1 MKKFLAVL
9 MSAVLLL
16 GILAG
21 CNADQP
27 AGTDTTDGAVSTP
40 MAAGMLVLNAN
51 ASVNISY
58 DDDGLVLDVE
68 GIDDDGSS
76 LAGEYTD
83 YLGKSCSEAVCD
95 LIGNSKVVGYLSN
108 EANYVMIKLAMDSAL
123 PGATFLETIQKD
135 AEAAIAQAQSNAKL
149 VFLTEENLDDE
160 GYINLES
167 AKQLL
172 LAHLALES
180 FDTLDGTTEPI
191 NGVYGFAVTAGAL
204 EGDFMVDA
212 VTGVVFEG
220 QLEGISS
227 GDEQLDEEVDNIDTT
242 EEVFVEDETT
252 DPTQPPESTPESFED
267 IVEEPVSGSEA
278 EAEA

>member
-1 MKKFLAVL
+1 MKKFLTVL

-21 CNADQP
+21 CNTNQP
-27 AGTDTTDGAVSTP
+27 SGTDATGSAVSTP
-40 MAAGMLVLNAN
+40 VAAGMLVLNAN

-58 DDDGLVLDVE
+58 DDEGLVLNVE
-68 GIDDDGSS
+68 GADDDGSS

-95 LIGNSKVVGYLSN
+95 LIGNSKVVGFLN
-108 EANYVMIKLAMDSAL
+108 DEANYVMIKLAVGSAL

-135 AEAAIAQAQSNAKL
+135 AEAAIAQAESNAKL

-167 AKQLL
+167 AKQLM

-191 NGVYGFAVTAGAL
+191 NGVYGFAVTAGEL
-204 EGDFMVDA
+204 EGDFIVDA
-212 VTGVVFEG
+212 VTGDVFEG
-220 QLEGISS
+220 ELEGTSS
-227 GDEQLDEEVDNIDTT
+227 GDEQLDEEINTVDPT
-242 EEVFVEDETT
+242 EEVVVEDETT
-252 DPTQPPESTPESFED
+252 APTQSSPEPSEG
-267 IVEEPVSGSEA
+267 IVDEPVSGSEP

>member
-1 MKKFLAVL
+1 MKKFLTVL

-21 CNADQP
+21 CNTNQP
-27 AGTDTTDGAVSTP
+27 SGTDATGSAVSTP
-40 MAAGMLVLNAN
+40 VAAGMLVLNAN

-58 DDDGLVLDVE
+58 DDEGLVLNVE
-68 GIDDDGSS
+68 GADDDGSS

-95 LIGNSKVVGYLSN
+95 LIGNSKVVGFLN
-108 EANYVMIKLAMDSAL
+108 DEANYVMIKLAVGSAL

-135 AEAAIAQAQSNAKL
+135 AEAAIAQAESNAKL

-167 AKQLL
+167 AKQLM

-191 NGVYGFAVTAGAL
+191 NGVYGFAVTAGEL
-204 EGDFMVDA
+204 EGDFIVDA
-212 VTGVVFEG
+212 VTGDVFEG
-220 QLEGISS
+220 ELEGTSS
-227 GDEQLDEEVDNIDTT
+227 GDEQLDEEINTVDPT
-242 EEVFVEDETT
+242 EEVVVEDETT
-252 DPTQPPESTPESFED
+252 APTQSSPDPSES
-267 IVEEPVSGSEA
+267 IVDEPVSGSEP